1 MHALVAAQALGARG
15 RTRCLLCDYKQDG
28 DQMKLQILVVAL
40 FLISSAAF
48 AAEESNKQTAAAA
61 AGGGDKPY
69 GTVIDGTKVNSF
81 VMEGFRTWRSAAC
94 DRCHGA
100 NQQGLVGP
108 SLIDSLKTLT
118 KEQFVQTITEGRV
131 EKGMPPWK
139 ESKNVMDHIDNLYA
153 YLKGRSDGAIT
164 QAHVQEQK

>member
-1 MHALVAAQALGARG
+1 
-15 RTRCLLCDYKQDG
+15 
-28 DQMKLQILVVAL
+28 MKLQIFVVAL
-40 FLISSAAF
+40 FLISSTGF

-61 AGGGDKPY
+61 AGGSDKPY
-69 GTVIDGTKVNSF
+69 GTVVDGTKVNSF

-100 NQQGLVGP
+100 NQEGLVGP
-108 SLIDSLKTLT
+108 SLLESLRRLT
-118 KEQFVQTITEGRV
+118 KEDFVKTITEGRL

-164 QAHVQEQK
+164 KAKVEEQK